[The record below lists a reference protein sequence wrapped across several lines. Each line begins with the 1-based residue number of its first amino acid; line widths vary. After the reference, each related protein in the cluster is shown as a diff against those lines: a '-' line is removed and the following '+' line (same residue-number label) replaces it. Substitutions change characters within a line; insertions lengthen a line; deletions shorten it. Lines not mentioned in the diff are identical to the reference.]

1 MTTATTDHSIQLADR
16 VAIIS
21 DPHANL
27 RGLEISYKKI
37 KSLGIEQ
44 IICCGDLVG
53 YGHEP
58 NEVVEFFRAHGI
70 IHTISGNHDRLVCG
84 QSEAKGWNPF
94 ALKKIDWTKSV
105 LTKDNFTY
113 LAKLP
118 VNMVTDDYC
127 VVHGAWTDA
136 DKYLFNERDFFEEL
150 ESLPATLVFYG
161 HTHMP
166 SVFQFLL
173 AEGKFD
179 YRHLLPTQN
188 SDVYVR
194 LLEESPIMLVS
205 FVNPGTVGYP
215 RGMSN
220 QASFVVWER
229 QAGRVRYEFFDLF

>member
-1 MTTATTDHSIQLADR
+1 MTAETTDHSIQLADR

-27 RGLEISYKKI
+27 RGLELSYKKI
-37 KSLGIEQ
+37 KSLGVEQ

-58 NEVVEFFRAHGI
+58 NEVVEFFRAKSI
-70 IHTISGNHDRLVCG
+70 STISGNHDRLVCG

-105 LTKDNFTY
+105 LTEDNLAY
-113 LAKLP
+113 LSNLP
-118 VNMVTDDYC
+118 LNMLTDDCC
-127 VVHGAWTDA
+127 VVHGAWSDA
-136 DKYLFNERDFFEEL
+136 DKYLFEERDFFAEL
-150 ESLPATLVFYG
+150 ENLPATLVFYG

-173 AEGKFD
+173 TEGKFD
-179 YRHLLPTQN
+179 YRHLLPTQD
-188 SDVYVR
+188 SDVYVK
-194 LLEESPIMLVS
+194 LLDESPIMLVS

-220 QASFVVWER
+220 QGSLVLWEK
-229 QAGRVRYEFFDLF
+229 QTGRISYEFFDLF

>member
-1 MTTATTDHSIQLADR
+1 MTIATTDYSIQLADK

-27 RGLEISYKKI
+27 RGLELSYKKI
-37 KSLGIEQ
+37 RSLGIEQ

-58 NEVVEFFRAHGI
+58 NEVVEFFRAHS

-84 QSEAKGWNPF
+84 QIEAKDWNPF

-105 LTKDNFTY
+105 LTIENLTY
-113 LAKLP
+113 LSNLP
-118 VNMVTDDYC
+118 VNIVTAEC
-127 VVHGAWTDA
+127 CFVHGAWTDP
-136 DKYLFNERDFFEEL
+136 DKYLFQERDFFEEL
-150 ESLPATLVFYG
+150 EQLPATLVFYG

-179 YRHLLPTQN
+179 YRHLMPTHT
-188 SDVYVR
+188 SEVYVK
-194 LLEESPIMLVS
+194 LLEESSIMLVS

-220 QASFVVWER
+220 QASFIVWEK
-229 QAGRVRYEFFDLF
+229 QTGRVSYEFFDLL

>member
-1 MTTATTDHSIQLADR
+1 MTTATPHHSIQLEDR

-27 RGLEISYKKI
+27 RGLELAYNKI

-44 IICCGDLVG
+44 IFCCGDLVG

-58 NEVVEFFRAHGI
+58 NEVVEFFRAQS

-94 ALKKIDWTKSV
+94 ALNKIDWTKSV
-105 LTKDNFTY
+105 LTKENLTY
-113 LAKLP
+113 LSKLP
-118 VNMVTDDYC
+118 VSMVTDDYC
-127 VVHGAWTDA
+127 IVHGAWSDT
-136 DKYLFNERDFFEEL
+136 DKYLFEERDFFEEL
-150 ESLPATLVFYG
+150 EHLPATLVFYG

-166 SVFQFLL
+166 CVFQFILT
-173 AEGKFD
+173 EGKFD

-188 SDVYVR
+188 SDVYVK
-194 LLEESPIMLVS
+194 LLDESPIMLVS

-220 QASFVVWER
+220 QASLVVWEN
-229 QAGRVRYEFFDLF
+229 QTGRISYEFFDLF

>member
-1 MTTATTDHSIQLADR
+1 MPAENSSHSIQLAER

-27 RGLEISYKKI
+27 RGIELAYNKI
-37 KSLGIEQ
+37 KTLGIEQ

-58 NEVVEFFRAHGI
+58 NEVVEFFRAHS

-84 QSEAKGWNPF
+84 QSEAKVWNQF
-94 ALKKIDWTKSV
+94 ALKKIDWTRSV
-105 LTKDNFTY
+105 LTKENLAY
-113 LAKLP
+113 LSKLP
-118 VNMVTDDYC
+118 VSMVTDDYC
-127 VVHGAWTDA
+127 IVHGACSDT
-136 DKYLFNERDFFEEL
+136 DKYLFEERDFFEEL
-150 ESLPATLVFYG
+150 EHLPATLVFYG

-166 SVFQFLL
+166 CVFQFLL

-194 LLEESPIMLVS
+194 LQDESPVMLVS

-220 QASFVVWER
+220 QASFVVWET
-229 QAGRVRYEFFDLF
+229 QTGRISYEFFDLF